1 MDEITL
7 SSKIGKSGNLDVG
20 MDTLSPYLLNFQ
32 IYLET
37 EERRSA
43 GTVRG
48 YLADVRQLL
57 VFLREN
63 SSQEPFTWEA
73 IDARDLRD
81 FLAQVQPAPHRAHR
95 LLASWSKFWT
105 FLKEVEWLEVSHP
118 PSQLKRPRLPKR
130 LPRYLET
137 EEVKSLLIAAYDDVN
152 PARGLR
158 NWALLAFLYGSGLRV
173 SEALMLTF
181 DRIHLQDGLPQSVT
195 VIGKGDRER
204 LVPLSPTAQRALAQW
219 LKVRHI
225 GGHPTSRFVWS
236 YLSGQ
241 QRGEPFRINTINA
254 AVKVAAAR
262 AGLDPVRVS
271 PHKLRHSFATALV
284 EQGRSLH
291 EIGAIL
297 GHENPSTTAI
307 YGQLK
312 RAQLQSV
319 VASLPDPR

>member
-1 MDEITL
+1 M
-7 SSKIGKSGNLDVG
+7 
-20 MDTLSPYLLNFQ
+20 
-32 IYLET
+32 
-37 EERRSA
+37 
-43 GTVRG
+43 
-48 YLADVRQLL
+48 
-57 VFLREN
+57 
-63 SSQEPFTWEA
+63 
-73 IDARDLRD
+73 
-81 FLAQVQPAPHRAHR
+81 
-95 LLASWSKFWT
+95 
-105 FLKEVEWLEVSHP
+105 
-118 PSQLKRPRLPKR
+118 KRPKLPKR
-130 LPRYLET
+130 LPSA
-137 EEVKSLLIAAYDDVN
+137 VSLPDVAKLLDTVYRDESS
-152 PARGLR
+152 ARGLR

-236 YLSGQ
+236 YLSGR
-241 QRGEPFRINTINA
+241 QRGE
-254 AVKVAAAR
+254 
-262 AGLDPVRVS
+262 PVRVS

>member
-1 MDEITL
+1 MDHIEGF
-7 SSKIGKSGNLDVG
+7 KH
-20 MDTLSPYLLNFQ
+20 
-32 IYLET
+32 YLEI
-37 EERRSA
+37 EERRSP

-48 YLADVRQLL
+48 YLADVRQLH
-57 VFLREN
+57 VFLKKGDGQRN
-63 SSQEPFTWEA
+63 VVWEQVNV
-73 IDARDLRD
+73 RDLRA
-81 FLAQVQPAPHRAHR
+81 FLAARTPAPHRVHR
-95 LLASWSKFWT
+95 LLAGWSKYWAY
-105 FLKEVEWLEVSHP
+105 LREVEGLPVGNP
-118 PSQLKRPRLPKR
+118 PGELKRPRLPQR

-137 EEVKSLLIAAYDDVN
+137 VEVGCLLTAAYDDVN

-181 DRIHLQDGLPQSVT
+181 ERIHLQDGLPQSVT
-195 VIGKGDRER
+195 VIGKGNRER

-225 GGHPTSRFVWS
+225 DGHPTSRYVWS

-241 QRGEPFRINTINA
+241 QRGQPFRINTINA

-262 AGLDPVRVS
+262 AGLDPCRVS

-284 EQGRSLH
+284 EQGRTLH

-297 GHENPSTTAI
+297 GHENTSTTAI

-319 VASLPDPR
+319 MASLPDPR